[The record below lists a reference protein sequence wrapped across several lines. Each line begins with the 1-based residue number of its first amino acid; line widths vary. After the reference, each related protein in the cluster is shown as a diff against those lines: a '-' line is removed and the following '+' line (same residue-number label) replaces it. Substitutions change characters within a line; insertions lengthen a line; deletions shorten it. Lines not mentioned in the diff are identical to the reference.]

1 MQMTEQ
7 RTRPRAG
14 TVERSQTRVEVRSLR
29 KAFGSGAAAVHAL
42 DGIDL
47 TVAAGEMVVLLGP
60 SGCGKTTLLR
70 SIAGLERP
78 DAGEIWI
85 DERCVYSATRR
96 IFLPPEA
103 RDLGMVFQSYALWPH
118 MNVRENV
125 AYPLRCR
132 RVPKRDINER
142 VDAVLA
148 AVRLH
153 GLGDRMP
160 AQLSGG
166 QQQRV
171 SLARAIVA
179 NPGVI
184 LFDEPL
190 SNVDAKVREQLRL
203 EIVRLQDEFGFG
215 AVYVTH
221 DQSEAGALAKKLV
234 IMRDGNVVES
244 GTPEQLYAQPHSSYV
259 ANFMGTTNG
268 LAGVVSEAFET
279 GAVVTTPAGPVQ
291 GVPADPVTLSD
302 EVGAFFR
309 PEACVISPTRPEATT
324 NVWAG
329 RVLHRMFMSA
339 YVEYLVQLDLPGGE
353 DVRILVSTSTDAPW
367 KADETVWV
375 HVPPTAVRVIHD

>member
-132 RVPKRDINER
+132 RVPKRDISDR

-203 EIVRLQDEFGFG
+203 ELLAMQDRLGF
-215 AVYVTH
+215 AAIFVTH
-221 DQSEAGALAKKLV
+221 DQTEAMILGDMIAVLGRGKVAQIGAPRDIYARPANQYVADFIGSANKLPV
-234 IMRDGNVVES
+234 FASSKRANGGGTEFDSPLGPLVTTHEQPELDGDGPAVAIWR
-244 GTPEQLYAQPHSSYV
+244 PEQFSISVGPEAPQKE
-259 ANFMGTTNG
+259 NCWQ
-268 LAGVVSEAFET
+268 GVVTARLFLGSHEEIVIDVDGTQLTVWTTEA
-279 GAVVTTPAGPVQ
+279 
-291 GVPADPVTLSD
+291 
-302 EVGAFFR
+302 
-309 PEACVISPTRPEATT
+309 
-324 NVWAG
+324 
-329 RVLHRMFMSA
+329 
-339 YVEYLVQLDLPGGE
+339 LDL
-353 DVRILVSTSTDAPW
+353 DARGQR
-367 KADETVWV
+367 VWV
-375 HVPPTAVRVIHD
+375 HVDPKNLRILNA